1 MRVLALL
8 ALCVAAS
15 PAHASPLVGGA
26 APVADAATHP
36 GALAAATFCVQQLS
50 PSLALRRVIH
60 ATEQI
65 VAGTRH
71 WQRSSSKQRSEP

>member
-1 MRVLALL
+1 MRALALL

-15 PAHASPLVGGA
+15 PAHAALVGGA

-36 GALAAATFCVQQLS
+36 GALAAAAYCVQQLS
-50 PSLALRRVIH
+50 PPDAPLALRRVIH

-71 WQRSSSKQRSEP
+71 WQRCK